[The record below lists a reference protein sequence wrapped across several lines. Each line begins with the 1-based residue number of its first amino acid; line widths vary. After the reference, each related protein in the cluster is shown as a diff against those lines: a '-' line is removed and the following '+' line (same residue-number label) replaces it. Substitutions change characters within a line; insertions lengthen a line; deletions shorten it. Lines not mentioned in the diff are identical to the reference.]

1 MKSFIN
7 LTAITVSVM
16 AFIVSAI
23 TLSGCCDRRTV
34 PHIVKYS
41 HIERVFMHDPG
52 QYSFLYRDESSN
64 QLLSVSGKI
73 FGSDTY
79 RAKSFLVADVKKEDF
94 CWAEVDMNNYTITIH
109 IHNASEISGGGWNHG
124 KFGSGSTSPV
134 DGFSTNDA
142 TMPTMPSGD

>member
-16 AFIVSAI
+16 AFVVSAI
-23 TLSGCCDRRTV
+23 TLSGCCDRNVT
-34 PHIVKYS
+34 PQIVKYP
-41 HIERVFMHDPG
+41 HVERVFMHDPG

-64 QLLSVSGKI
+64 QLLSVSSRI
-73 FGSDTY
+73 FGGDNY
-79 RAKSFLVADVKKEDF
+79 KAKSFLVADVKKEDF

-124 KFGSGSTSPV
+124 KFGSSSTSSI
-134 DGFSTNDA
+134 DGFSTNDD